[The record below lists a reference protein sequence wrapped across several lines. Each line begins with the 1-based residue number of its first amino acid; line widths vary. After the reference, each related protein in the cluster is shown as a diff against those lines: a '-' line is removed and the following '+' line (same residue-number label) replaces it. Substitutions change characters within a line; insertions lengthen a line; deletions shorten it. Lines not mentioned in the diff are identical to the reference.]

1 MYQSGKSVQSFW
13 PWKRESR
20 DEGNDAGHLVETL
33 APGLPE
39 AFASALPDP
48 CLILDTAGIVKVA
61 NARAIELLGLDP
73 AGQHLSTAIR
83 SPAVLEALAQS
94 QQSGASSQVD
104 YETRGPT
111 PRQFEA
117 FISPVFF
124 TGSQVATLILLR
136 DLTRE
141 QRIERLR
148 ADFVANASHE
158 LRTPL
163 ASLMGFIETLQGA
176 ARNDE
181 SARSRFL
188 DLMRAQ
194 AERMKRLIDDL
205 LSLSRIEMS
214 EHVPPSAQVDLSQI
228 AQHVADVLGPMARES
243 GAEISTILEPGL
255 AVIGE
260 WDELVQVVQNL
271 VENAIK
277 YASSGGRIELSSMRF
292 GDHAELGVK
301 DYGPGIAEQH
311 LPRLTERFYR
321 VNIQDSRARGGT
333 GLGLAIVKHILNRHR
348 GRLSVQ
354 SRVGHGTV
362 FTIRLPIASKPR

>member
-1 MYQSGKSVQSFW
+1 MYQSGRSVQSFW

-20 DEGNDAGHLVETL
+20 DEGNDAGHLAETPT
-33 APGLPE
+33 PGLPE
-39 AFASALPDP
+39 AFAAALPDP
-48 CLILDTAGIVKVA
+48 CLILDTTGIVKVA
-61 NARAIELLGLDP
+61 NARATELLGLDP
-73 AGQHLSTAIR
+73 AGKHLSTAIR

-94 QQSGASSQVD
+94 QLSGASSQVD

-124 TGSQVATLILLR
+124 AGSQVATLILLR

-176 ARNDE
+176 AKNDE

-243 GAEISTILEPGL
+243 GAEISTTLEPGL

-292 GDHAELGVK
+292 GDHAELAVK

-354 SRVGHGTV
+354 SRVGHGSV
-362 FTIRLPIASKPR
+362 FTIRLPLASGPR